1 MKDMECLVVDNV
13 KELKSGA
20 KFVGIGSTAICYKT
34 SSDRVLKQFRKT
46 YRAYNLISRREDI
59 DEHFDYLSSLT
70 NDTYV
75 GPDILVKNLEDKIIA
90 YYMEYRNARTI
101 KRFKSNVRIRDLI
114 DPYKKLVLD
123 TKKVSDARFRMQDLH
138 TENILFNGCF
148 HVIDLDYGRN
158 DNYHSEEDLLKY
170 NMCDMAHTIIDGM
183 FGVSY
188 FKDIYFNDLDIDRLY
203 QQLTNDDFMLFEE
216 FINSLE
222 EYLKIVNPTIG
233 QLKRNRGLILTLQK
247 REDYYGRYMF

>member
-1 MKDMECLVVDNV
+1 
-13 KELKSGA
+13 
-20 KFVGIGSTAICYKT
+20 
-34 SSDRVLKQFRKT
+34 
-46 YRAYNLISRREDI
+46 
-59 DEHFDYLSSLT
+59 
-70 NDTYV
+70 
-75 GPDILVKNLEDKIIA
+75 
-90 YYMEYRNARTI
+90 
-101 KRFKSNVRIRDLI
+101 
-114 DPYKKLVLD
+114 
-123 TKKVSDARFRMQDLH
+123 MQDLH
-138 TENILFNGCF
+138 TENILFNGSF